1 MSNFLTCLRGKKE
14 TDTETEGKFIYIYTL
29 CGDISRLICDIQVS
43 SKSERAG
50 LHFYE
55 NDREKLCNDLSDFLF
70 VLCFF
75 ASFCENKENRAKRFC
90 IIKFVSLKRSK
101 K

>member
-1 MSNFLTCLRGKKE
+1 MSNFLTCLRGKRE
-14 TDTETEGKFIYIYTL
+14 TGRQTEGQRVKEGKFIHTL

-43 SKSERAG
+43 SKSKRAG

-70 VLCFF
+70 CFGFLSVKIKNIEPKDF
-75 ASFCENKENRAKRFC
+75 A
-90 IIKFVSLKRSK
+90 
-101 K
+101 